1 LFASKICKIPLI
13 LLLLQHMRKF
23 FSILAEDIRFWSQ
36 GWYFY
41 LERKVKRYGTNF
53 ETQKDKV
60 VDILMARRGTYQR
73 PFLHFSLIILLIVG
87 IMSGP
92 VLANAYPGGLPGAL
106 AAFTPPSAVIT
117 TLDPNE
123 SEVQTT
129 ISNKPRDQIITYVVQ
144 SNDTLGQIADKF
156 GVSVNSIKWA
166 SDIKSDSLNLGQ
178 ELKIPPVT
186 GMVVKVKEGETIYS
200 IAKKYKTDAQK
211 IVNFPF
217 NDFTD
222 LDTFALAVGQTLFV
236 PDGVMPEAPAIYIPI
251 APVYAGGS
259 GQFLWPTSGVITQYP
274 IWYHMAFDIAN
285 NSAPGIAAAGD
296 GVVIYTGYMAF
307 GYGNHVIIDHGD
319 HLSTLYGHMTEYY
332 VKTGDHVTRGQ
343 IIGKMGSTGRSTGTH
358 LHFEV
363 RYNGAPVDPRP
374 YLK

>member
-1 LFASKICKIPLI
+1 MK
-13 LLLLQHMRKF
+13 KF
-23 FSILAEDIRFWSQ
+23 ISIFGEDLHAWGQ
-36 GWYFY
+36 GWFFY
-41 LERKVKRYGTNF
+41 LERKTKRFGARF
-53 ETQKDKV
+53 EAQKNWV

-73 PFLHFSLIILLIVG
+73 PFLLFSLSILLVAG

-117 TLDPNE
+117 SLDPNE

-129 ISNKPRDQIITYVVQ
+129 ISDKPRDQTITYVVQ

-156 GVSVNSIKWA
+156 GVSVDSIKWA
-166 SDIKSDSLNLGQ
+166 SDIKSDSLSLGQ

-186 GMVVKVKEGETIYS
+186 GMVIKVKEGETVYT
-200 IAKKYKTDAQK
+200 IAKRYKTDAQK

-217 NDFTD
+217 NDFAD
-222 LDTFALAVGQTLFV
+222 LDTFALNVGQTLIV

-259 GQFLWPTSGVITQYP
+259 GQFLWPTSGIVTQYP

-285 NSAPGIAAAGD
+285 PGAPGIAAAGD
-296 GVVIYTGYMAF
+296 GVVITAGYMAF
-307 GYGNHVIIDHGD
+307 GYGNYVVIDNGD
-319 HLSTLYGHMTEYY
+319 HLSTLYGHLTEYY
-332 VKTGDHVTRGQ
+332 VKAGDRVTRGQ

-363 RYNGAPVDPRP
+363 RYNGVPVDPRP